1 MINNSGYAT
10 MDKAH
15 MSDIQ
20 KMISKA
26 IVGISG
32 YDAEKTQIPRHI
44 SGVLTWVDET
54 TQSGD

>member
-1 MINNSGYAT
+1 MINNSGYTT

-20 KMISKA
+20 KMISRA
-26 IVGISG
+26 IVGIGG
-32 YDAEKTQIPRHI
+32 YDAEKTQILKHV